1 MCTKMYTETQR
12 FGLKDWFLQ
21 REIKRCKY
29 ITCPGLAQLVI
40 SICNKINP
48 TIHLH
53 GEHNHIYI
61 ISVLICMALIMVM
74 WLYICVDKRS
84 HSDNAWC
91 LYNLCQ

>member
-1 MCTKMYTETQR
+1 MCTKIYTETQR

-61 ISVLICMALIMVM
+61 ISVLI
-74 WLYICVDKRS
+74 
-84 HSDNAWC
+84 HSMHGLD
-91 LYNLCQ
+91 YGYVVIYLCRQT